1 MKTGFCMLLWTT
13 HVTEEHL
20 PLLREIKAAG
30 YDGIEVPMFGGDPEH
45 YAWLKGRAADEGL
58 LATAVGVIPDD
69 AHNPVSDDAAAREG
83 GLSHLRWLVDCSEAL
98 GAEVL
103 CGPFHQP
110 LGQFTGAGPTEAETA
125 RMVEAHQA
133 MADYAARVDGLRLG
147 IEPLNRFECY
157 MLTTN
162 AAAAAHVRAVD
173 RPNFGYLYDTFH
185 SNIEENDPIGSI
197 SETFGQIAHV
207 HISENNRGA
216 PGAGHIDLAGAIRAL
231 KDQGYDG
238 WMTVEAFG
246 QALPD
251 LAAAT
256 KIWRPLFAAESD
268 VVMAGDAVMRG
279 AWNG

>member
-1 MKTGFCMLLWTT
+1 MRTGFCMLLWTT

-30 YDGIEVPMFGGDPEH
+30 YDGIEVPMFEGDPEH
-45 YAWLKGRAADEGL
+45 YAWLRARAADEGL
-58 LATAVGVIPDD
+58 LATAVGVVPDD
-69 AHNPVSDDAAAREG
+69 ARNPVSDDAKSRERG
-83 GLSHLRWLVDCSEAL
+83 IGHLKWLVDCSEAL

-103 CGPFHQP
+103 CGPYHQP
-110 LGQFTGAGPTEAETA
+110 LGQFTGAGPTEAEKK
-125 RMVEAHQA
+125 RMVEAHRA
-133 MADYAARVDGLRLG
+133 MADYAARVDGLRLAV
-147 IEPLNRFECY
+147 EPLNRFECY
-157 MLTTN
+157 MLNTN
-162 AAAAAHVRAVD
+162 AAAAAHVKAVD

-197 SETFGQIAHV
+197 GETIGQIAHV

-216 PGAGHIDLAGAIRAL
+216 PGAGHIDLAGAIHAL
-231 KDQGYDG
+231 KAVGYDD

-256 KIWRPLFAAESD
+256 KVWRPLFATESD
-268 VVMAGDAVMRG
+268 VVTAGNTVMRG

>member
-20 PLLREIKAAG
+20 PLLREIRAAG
-30 YDGIEVPMFGGDPEH
+30 YDGIEVPMFEGDPEH
-45 YAWLKGRAADEGL
+45 YARLRARAADEGL
-58 LATAVGVIPDD
+58 LATAVGVVPDD
-69 AHNPVSDDAAAREG
+69 ARNPVSDDGKARAG
-83 GLSHLRWLVDCSEAL
+83 GLGHLKWLVDCSEAL

-103 CGPFHQP
+103 CGPYHQP
-110 LGQFTGAGPTEAETA
+110 LGQFTGAGPTEAEKG

-133 MADYAARVDGLRLG
+133 MADYAARVDGLRLA

-157 MLTTN
+157 MLNTN
-162 AAAAAHVRAVD
+162 AAAAAHVKAVD

-197 SETFGQIAHV
+197 GETIGQIAHV

-216 PGAGHIDLAGAIRAL
+216 PGAGHIDLAGAIHAL
-231 KDQGYDG
+231 KAAGYDD

-256 KIWRPLFAAESD
+256 KVWRPLFATESD
-268 VVMAGDAVMRG
+268 VVTAGNTVMRG